1 MAEVKGISVY
11 REETNPGT
19 PAGDSLYLVK
29 AAGEAFAKLLATN
42 NDGTII
48 AALVG
53 TRPRGAY
60 DAGTAYT
67 LGDEVTYEGS
77 TWLCLQSTTGNAPP
91 SLPTTSNSYWTLRA
105 SKGDTG
111 INYYNPGPVTEA
123 VASGDIT
130 EGGWY
135 IDYSAATAVNITKV
149 RAVAFNSSG
158 GEGSFVLRLKDQDN
172 TVIYGPTTVEFG
184 TELDADVDLDWSEG
198 DAILAEINAVD
209 DVQSYLVQVNGT
221 QS

>member
-105 SKGDTG
+105 AKGSDG
-111 INYYNPGPVTEA
+111 VQSSDGSVAAFIALTEA
-123 VASGDIT
+123 EWAALGSPDSTTI
-130 EGGWY
+130 Y
-135 IDYSAATAVNITKV
+135 IEY
-149 RAVAFNSSG
+149 
-158 GEGSFVLRLKDQDN
+158 E
-172 TVIYGPTTVEFG
+172 E
-184 TELDADVDLDWSEG
+184 
-198 DAILAEINAVD
+198 
-209 DVQSYLVQVNGT
+209 
-221 QS
+221 